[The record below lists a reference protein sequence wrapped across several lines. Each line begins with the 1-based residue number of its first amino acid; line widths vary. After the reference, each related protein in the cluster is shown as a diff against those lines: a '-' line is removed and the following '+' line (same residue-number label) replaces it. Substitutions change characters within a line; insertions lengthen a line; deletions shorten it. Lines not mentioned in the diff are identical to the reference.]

1 MALGGE
7 AAAQLCLD
15 HRAMHSQYVSGI
27 TIRPL
32 RTGETDL
39 IQHVFDQLGARSRL
53 LRFGGAKTALSAS
66 ELAELAL
73 IDSRRHALVA
83 FDDQVPIGIARL
95 VRDADDRTLAEV
107 AFAVVDVWQGR
118 GVGKALF
125 EQLTADAR
133 AAGITH
139 LRSYVHAENRP
150 SLALLKRF
158 TTIVETRAAG
168 CELEIV
174 SLSAA

>member
-1 MALGGE
+1 
-7 AAAQLCLD
+7 
-15 HRAMHSQYVSGI
+15 MHSQYVSGV

-32 RTGETDL
+32 RSGETNLVQD
-39 IQHVFDQLGARSRL
+39 VFDQLGARSRTF
-53 LRFGGAKTALSAS
+53 RFGGAKSALSAT

-83 FDDQVPIGIARL
+83 FDGPVPIGIARL

-107 AFAVVDVWQGR
+107 AFAVVDSWQGR

-139 LRSYVHAENRP
+139 LRSFVHAENRP

-158 TTIVETRAAG
+158 TTIIETHAAG

>member
-1 MALGGE
+1 
-7 AAAQLCLD
+7 
-15 HRAMHSQYVSGI
+15 MHSQYVLRHHESG
-27 TIRPL
+27 RSA
-32 RTGETDL
+32 RVETDL
-39 IQHVFDQLGARSRL
+39 VQRVFDQLGARSRL
-53 LRFGGAKTALSAS
+53 LRFGGAKTGLSAS

-83 FDDQVPIGIARL
+83 FDGQVPIGIARL
-95 VRDADDRTLAEV
+95 VRDADERTLAEV

-139 LRSYVHAENRP
+139 LRSYIHAENRP

>member
-1 MALGGE
+1 MALHGE
-7 AAAQLCLD
+7 AEPGFCLD

-32 RTGETDL
+32 RTGETTL
-39 IQHVFDQLGARSRL
+39 VQQVFDQLGARSRV
-53 LRFGGAKTALSAS
+53 LRFGGAKTALSAT

-73 IDSRRHALVA
+73 IDGRRHALVA
-83 FDDQVPIGIARL
+83 FDGQVPIGIARL
-95 VRDADDRTLAEV
+95 VCDAGDRTVAEV
-107 AFAVVDVWQGR
+107 AFAVADSWQGR

-139 LRSYVHAENRP
+139 LRSYIHAENRP

-158 TTIVETRAAG
+158 TTIIETHATG
-168 CELEIV
+168 CELEVV